1 MSVNRISEDGLNM
14 ILSNRVLAPVTCV
27 VKFYSNSCHMCHSL
41 QEYFMDISNQYELDP
56 NIVFYAYNV
65 DDDPAIEK
73 KLKFNGVPTIIAI
86 NPNPELPPRKPAEY
100 KTMPE
105 PEDPH
110 KKTWYKVRDI
120 QKFIEEEKI
129 K

>member
-65 DDDPAIEK
+65 HDDPAIEK

>member
-1 MSVNRISEDGLNM
+1 MSVDRISEDGLNM

-27 VKFYSNSCHMCHSL
+27 VKFYSNGCHMCHSL

-73 KLKFNGVPTIIAI
+73 RLKFNGVPTIIAI
-86 NPNPELPPRKPAEY
+86 KPNPDSPPRKPAEY

-120 QKFIEEEKI
+120 KKFIEEEKI